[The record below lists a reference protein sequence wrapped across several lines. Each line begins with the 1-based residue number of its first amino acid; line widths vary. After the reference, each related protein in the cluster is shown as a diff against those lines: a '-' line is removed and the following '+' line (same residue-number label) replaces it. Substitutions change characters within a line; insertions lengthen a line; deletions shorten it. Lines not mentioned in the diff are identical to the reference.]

1 MMCDVEWC
9 ATWGIC
15 MYVCVGGGG
24 WGVGWGSV
32 GCVWNVYWPV
42 T

>member
-1 MMCDVEWC
+1 MCDVEWC

-15 MYVCVGGGG
+15 MYVWCVCVGGGG
-24 WGVGWGSV
+24 GGGVC
-32 GCVWNVYWPV
+32 CVCNVYWPV